1 MRTGKL
7 SKTVI
12 EGRNKKEVKQQ
23 EIGAQL

>member
-1 MRTGKL
+1 MRTEKL

-12 EGRNKKEVKQQ
+12 RGKNKKEVKKQ